1 MADSRFLVIHGDDL
15 GLTHS
20 FNAGIREACAGGLLS
35 STSVRSNGAAFEE
48 AVDQVIPACPD
59 LGVGIH
65 LNVVEGR
72 TQRSSLGRSSR
83 ICDSQGYYKVSFGG
97 LLWAHRNRDD
107 TTFAEI
113 QDDFRTQIEA
123 VLARGIAPDHLS
135 SHQHS
140 HAVPSVFRIVCE
152 LAREYGIPFVRLV
165 REAFYWAG
173 SVRSHLGIWYPVN
186 LLKHVLLNRFA
197 AENRQTA
204 ESLGVRTN
212 HYFVGLAYTGH
223 MSTARLTRGL
233 ARLSPLGSGTVEVL
247 LHPCLADSTSQEAY
261 IAPYLGGY
269 TRSKERVAELEALQ
283 DRAVRRFIEEG
294 GWQMTSYR
302 RLAGATV

>member
-140 HAVPSVFRIVCE
+140 HAVPSGFRIVCE

-173 SVRSHLGIWYPVN
+173 SVRSHLPRHLVSGQPAETRAAQSVRGREPSDRREPGRQDEPLLRRARVHRSHEHRATHPRSCPALAAGIW
-186 LLKHVLLNRFA
+186 HGRGSA
-197 AENRQTA
+197 A
-204 ESLGVRTN
+204 S
-212 HYFVGLAYTGH
+212 
-223 MSTARLTRGL
+223 MS
-233 ARLSPLGSGTVEVL
+233 
-247 LHPCLADSTSQEAY
+247 
-261 IAPYLGGY
+261 
-269 TRSKERVAELEALQ
+269 
-283 DRAVRRFIEEG
+283 RRFDLPG
-294 GWQMTSYR
+294 GVYR
-302 RLAGATV
+302 PLSRRIYPQQGARSRV